1 MAPHASKHQP
11 CDEHANERAPHAQC
25 NTRMLAKA
33 MTRIKHVAD
42 ALLVS

>member
-25 NTRMLAKA
+25 NTRMHAKS
-33 MTRIKHVAD
+33 MTRIKRDAHV
-42 ALLVS
+42 LLVS